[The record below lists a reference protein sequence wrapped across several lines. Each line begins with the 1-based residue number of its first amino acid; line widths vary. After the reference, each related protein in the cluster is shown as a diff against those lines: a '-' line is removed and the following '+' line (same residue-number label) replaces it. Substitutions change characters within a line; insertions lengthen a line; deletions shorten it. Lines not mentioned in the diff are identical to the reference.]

1 MAVAYSGALV
11 AVVAVFAYS
20 ALVMVYVV
28 SRSSASIYSIM
39 PIGERTA
46 ILFASGISVAY
57 SVAVFSVLMAVPFSI
72 VGFASSIILKKA
84 LLYFNPFCIPK
95 RAVFISATMALA
107 MLILVYVLLKISL
120 KNWMTMDYLE
130 MLLFWFG
137 FPAVFFSVSCIVGG
151 MKLNE
156 IQ

>member
-11 AVVAVFAYS
+11 AVAAVFAYS

-39 PIGERTA
+39 PIGERTD

-95 RAVFISATMALA
+95 RAVFIS
-107 MLILVYVLLKISL
+107 
-120 KNWMTMDYLE
+120 
-130 MLLFWFG
+130 
-137 FPAVFFSVSCIVGG
+137 
-151 MKLNE
+151 
-156 IQ
+156 